1 MGSSFS
7 ARETN
12 YIMKECLRKENIM
25 VIVGLIMFLASLF
38 VLYKF
43 AEMGF
48 KLEMMDKEKQR
59 RDERPIHKGPLDD
72 MKLSKKD

>member
-1 MGSSFS
+1 
-7 ARETN
+7 
-12 YIMKECLRKENIM
+12 M
-25 VIVGLIMFLASLF
+25 VIVGLVMFLSSLF

-59 RDERPIHKGPLDD
+59 GNETNLKSPLDD
-72 MKLSKKD
+72 FRLMKRD

>member
-1 MGSSFS
+1 
-7 ARETN
+7 
-12 YIMKECLRKENIM
+12 M
-25 VIVGLIMFLASLF
+25 VIVGLVMFLASLF

-59 RDERPIHKGPLDD
+59 GDETNPKGPLDD

>member
-1 MGSSFS
+1 
-7 ARETN
+7 
-12 YIMKECLRKENIM
+12 M
-25 VIVGLIMFLASLF
+25 VIVGLVMFLASLF

-59 RDERPIHKGPLDD
+59 RDERPKGPLDD